1 MALFVLFFSLSAFSQ
16 PTIPIQWFYFP
27 SPGFFTTDGSAPIAS
42 STNLLS
48 VPVDLFGGDNALIL
62 DTTNSDPAYL
72 EYAVTDT
79 NGIQNFSYDPGTV
92 LIFFSP
98 NWSSVSQG
106 GTGPGTTAYLIG
118 SGDWSTGSPNG
129 LFTIYADSVG
139 SNIYVSGVGD
149 GVTNIYASAPI
160 SWTSNTFHQIGVE
173 WSSSGSRFHPGIK
186 LYLDGALAATG
197 VKLSIVPATG
207 YDSNGFSTNG
217 VFVGSDNNGAEQMRG
232 AIWDMTT
239 WGVMYGGWYTNGWT
253 ELSNAIVAWQGTL
266 TASGFGGMMTM
277 GMSSTFSTIMSSIGA
292 GNLTPVGSSG
302 ACVIGT
308 NVYITNM
315 SSMTDTNGDG
325 GMTFIFTIEGGTNG
339 ALYDV
344 FSTSNVMGSGIAN
357 SSWTWLGQGTNCGI
371 YQITNQPSPPLLLVW
386 GEPPSAQSF
395 YILGTPQLASDGS
408 GFTAAYESLVM
419 QTTNAFAT
427 NSGSP
432 GIPLGWAFSLG
443 LTPNGNYIGNSG
455 QRINYTYDP
464 VGRLSAVTGIR
475 NEITTNDPEGNVL
488 QIAP

>member
-1 MALFVLFFSLSAFSQ
+1 M
-16 PTIPIQWFYFP
+16 QWFYFP
-27 SPGFFTTDGSAPIAS
+27 SPGFQTTDGSAPIAY

-62 DTTNSDPAYL
+62 DTTNSDPAFL

-79 NGIQNFSYDPGTV
+79 NWNQTFSYDPGTV
-92 LIFFSP
+92 LFFFSP
-98 NWSSVSQG
+98 NWASVSQG
-106 GTGPGTTAYLIG
+106 GTGPGETAYFLG

-149 GVTNIYASAPI
+149 GVTNIYASAGI
-160 SWTSNTFHQIGVE
+160 SWTSNTFHEIGVE
-173 WSSSGSRFHPGIK
+173 WSSSGNRFHPGIK

-197 VKLSIVPATG
+197 IKFSIVPATG

-217 VFVGSDNNGAEQMRG
+217 VFVGSDNNGEEQMRG
-232 AIWDMTT
+232 AMWYMTT

-266 TASGFGGMMTM
+266 GGSGFGGMMTM
-277 GMSSTFSTIMSSIGA
+277 GMSSGFGMMMASIGA
-292 GNLTPVGSSG
+292 GNLTAIGSSG
-302 ACVIGT
+302 SCVTGT

-315 SSMTDTNGDG
+315 SSMPDTNGDG
-325 GMTFIFTIEGGTNG
+325 GMTFVFTIEGGTNG

-344 FSTSNVMGSGIAN
+344 FSTTNLMGLSITN
-357 SSWTWLGQGTNCGI
+357 STWTWMGQGTNCGI

-427 NSGSP
+427 NSGNP

-443 LTPNGNYIGNSG
+443 LIPTYNYLGNSG
-455 QRINYTYDP
+455 QRINYSYDP

-475 NEITTNDPEGNVL
+475 NETITNDPEGNIL
-488 QIAP
+488 QAH

>member
-1 MALFVLFFSLSAFSQ
+1 MQ
-16 PTIPIQWFYFP
+16 EFYFP
-27 SPGFFTTDGSAPIAS
+27 SPGFWTTDGSAPIAC

-48 VPVDLFGGDNALIL
+48 VPVDLLGGDNALIL

-92 LIFFSP
+92 MFFFSP
-98 NWSSVSQG
+98 NWASVSQG
-106 GTGPGTTAYLIG
+106 GTGPGDTAYFIG

-139 SNIYVSGVGD
+139 SNIFVSGVGA
-149 GVTNIYASAPI
+149 GITNIYATAPI

-173 WSSSGSRFHPGIK
+173 WSSSGSRRHPGIM
-186 LYLDGALAATG
+186 LYLDGALSDTG
-197 VKLSIVPATG
+197 TELTIVPTTLF
-207 YDSNGFSTNG
+207 DSNGFCTNA
-217 VFVGSDNNGAEQMRG
+217 VFIGSDNNGEEQMRG
-232 AIWDMTT
+232 AMWDLTA
-239 WGVMYGGWYTNGWT
+239 WGCMYGGWYASGWIDY
-253 ELSNAIVAWQGTL
+253 SNAIVAWQGTL
-266 TASGFGGMMTM
+266 ASSGFGGMMTM
-277 GMSSTFSTIMSSIGA
+277 GMSSTFSTIMASIGA

-302 ACVIGT
+302 ACVTGT

-315 SSMTDTNGDG
+315 SSMPDTNGDG
-325 GMTFIFTIEGGTNG
+325 GLTFVFTIEGGTNG

-344 FSTSNVMGSGIAN
+344 FSTSNLMGSVIAN

-371 YQITNQPSPPLLLVW
+371 YQITNQPSTNQPPPPLLLLR
-386 GEPPSAQSF
+386 EAPPPAQF
-395 YILGTPQLASDGS
+395 YMLGTPQLASDGS

-432 GIPLGWAFSLG
+432 GIPLGWTFSLG
-443 LTPNGNYIGNSG
+443 LNPNGNYIGNSG

-475 NEITTNDPEGNVL
+475 NETTTNDPEGNVL